1 LAWSVVIAGQGTAA
15 CFQVLMNKNTNSF
28 DRAQFVDRPMKRA
41 RSAS

>member
-1 LAWSVVIAGQGTAA
+1 
-15 CFQVLMNKNTNSF
+15 MNKNTNSF